1 MKKISTTRV
10 LVVEDDHLVSEMV
23 RGMLEELGYQVSG
36 IAEDGHEA
44 LEMIRDLKPD
54 VVLMDIKMPR
64 MSGIQAAI
72 LIQKHF
78 PTPVAILSAYETED
92 LVRDAME
99 AGVGAYLVKPP
110 EPQDLF
116 RAIEVSIGRFE
127 DMGRLREL
135 QRELDTCRGTIARLA
150 SLFPLCPECGRRKE
164 GEDYSRELQKFIS
177 GIPDDDMAD
186 YLCAKCGRATEGGRE
201 G

>member
-1 MKKISTTRV
+1 MKNSATRV

-23 RGMLEELGYQVSG
+23 RGMLEELGYEVSG

-44 LEMIRDLKPD
+44 LEMLRELKPD

-64 MSGIQAAI
+64 MSGIQASI

-78 PTPVAILSAYETED
+78 PTPVAILSAYETEE
-92 LVRDAME
+92 LVRNAFD
-99 AGVGAYLVKPP
+99 AGVGAYVVKPP

-116 RAIEVSIGRFE
+116 RGIEVAIGRFG
-127 DMGRLREL
+127 DMRKIAEL
-135 QRELDTCRGTIARLA
+135 EERVQECRNELTRLA
-150 SLFPLCPECGRRKE
+150 SLLPVCPKCGGKKT
-164 GEDYSRELQKFIS
+164 GDKYSVELENYIRELSDEEIETYACSRCRKS
-177 GIPDDDMAD
+177 TA
-186 YLCAKCGRATEGGRE
+186 AGRE